1 MVAKKSKQKPVSVW
15 KSILVISAIILAV
28 IALLFVWQYFINRP
42 NYYDLKRE
50 YSKLTIPSNW
60 KLVNRDDNKGVL
72 GLFCWGIDDSSCP
85 SISESFVSNEPLNSS
100 LDMSVITNI
109 ATRSGYDIKT
119 IDVKNCIDNNDV
131 YVCGIKA
138 VKTNDALVINIGKNS
153 SSEKSITILLGQKSG
168 VGIN

>member
-1 MVAKKSKQKPVSVW
+1 
-15 KSILVISAIILAV
+15 
-28 IALLFVWQYFINRP
+28 
-42 NYYDLKRE
+42 
-50 YSKLTIPSNW
+50 
-60 KLVNRDDNKGVL
+60 
-72 GLFCWGIDDSSCP
+72 
-85 SISESFVSNEPLNSS
+85 
-100 LDMSVITNI
+100 MSVITNI